1 MPGTPKMASSLEEEV
16 NSEIKTSKPGQLV
29 TEPSKKKFNRLS
41 LSKRKKK
48 AGKYRY
54 MTFKKIFCLCVCM
67 YVCVNVYHVYMGT

>member
-1 MPGTPKMASSLEEEV
+1 MPGTPEMVLEDEV

-48 AGKYRY
+48 DGIIIWPLKRFFSVYVY
-54 MTFKKIFCLCVCM
+54 VCM
-67 YVCVNVYHVYMGT
+67 SL

>member
-1 MPGTPKMASSLEEEV
+1 MPGTPEMVLEDKV

-48 AGKYRY
+48 AGKYHY
-54 MTFKKIFCLCVCM
+54 MAFKKIFSVYVYVCM
-67 YVCVNVYHVYMGT
+67 SV